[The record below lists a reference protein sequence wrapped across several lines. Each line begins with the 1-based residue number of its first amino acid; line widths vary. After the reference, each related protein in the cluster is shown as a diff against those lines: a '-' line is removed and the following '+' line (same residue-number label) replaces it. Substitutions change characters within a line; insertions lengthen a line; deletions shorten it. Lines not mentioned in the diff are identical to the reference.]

1 MGSVQLQLNLDYLVY
16 SVCDELHMNPSGV
29 FVLKGLASE
38 QLFLAEAFEK
48 YGVGVQ
54 VVRVGDFKGAVEP
67 FTSTSFSEENRLQI
81 NRLLD
86 LEME

>member
-1 MGSVQLQLNLDYLVY
+1 
-16 SVCDELHMNPSGV
+16 MNPSGV

-86 LEME
+86 LRWNDYMATVSRNREVEREKLSDLDK